1 MKKEANMQLNVATQ
15 LSSLEDIKH
24 YFKTNQRPYYF
35 ISASHFNLMH
45 LDDWVNNIKF
55 INYIDCYDG
64 THPNVVVPPYAP
76 HKQPSCIEDINTY
89 LLGHK
94 AIVDLI
100 ESNQENDSTTHIKSQ
115 AIFLFFDKEIE
126 SMCKHLNLDICLP
139 SNELVQKIDSK
150 IETTRL
156 GNSAGVASVPNA
168 LEKIDSYTTLVE
180 VAKKHS
186 LGPKLVVQHAYGD
199 SGKTTFFISSE
210 EDYDKVADQIEKEDM
225 VKVMKQIRC
234 AGTAIEG
241 CATKAGTF
249 VGPQLTELI
258 GYPEL
263 TPYKGGWCGNELF
276 PDAFSDSVRKQAAE
290 MTERLGD
297 ALYKA
302 NYRGYFE
309 VDYLIDLDTNDVYLG
324 ELNARITGI
333 SAMTNMSNFCK
344 NTIPLFL
351 FHLLEYSDV
360 DLNLS
365 PKTYNSKSITEGA
378 TGSASQIIYKYTQ
391 TETKVIESAPV
402 SGIYTLKDGELN
414 LVTTGYKRRDAL
426 NENEIFIKRIMGV
439 GEYTYKGADLGIL
452 FLNKPLKDTETKLN
466 SFSEK
471 WIAAITTAYELR
483 DITNEEQ
490 QLIERYKN
498 PTGFLK
504 GFNEEKDANNS
515 ND

>member
-1 MKKEANMQLNVATQ
+1 MASNTKELIT

-24 YFKTNQRPYYF
+24 YFKTNKRPYYF

-45 LDDWVNNIKF
+45 LDDWVNNLKF

-64 THPNVVVPPYAP
+64 NHPNVVIPSYSP
-76 HKQPSCIEDINTY
+76 HTLPTCIEDINTY

-94 AIVDLI
+94 AIVELI
-100 ESNQENDSTTHIKSQ
+100 EDDKTRNRNSSHKGQ
-115 AIFLFFDKEIE
+115 AVFLFFDKEIE
-126 SMCKHLNLDICLP
+126 NMCKKLDLDICLP
-139 SNELVQKIDSK
+139 SNDLVQKIDSK
-150 IETTRL
+150 IETTKL

-168 LEKIDSYTTLVE
+168 LEKIDSYDTLVH
-180 VAKKHS
+180 VAKKNN
-186 LGPKLVVQHAYGD
+186 LGPKLVVQCAYGD
-199 SGKTTFFISSE
+199 SGKTTFFISNE
-210 EDYDKVADQIEKEDM
+210 TEYDKVSDQIEKEDS
-225 VKVMKQIRC
+225 VKIMKQIRC

-249 VGPQLTELI
+249 VGPLLTELI

-276 PDAFSDSVRKQAAE
+276 PDAFSESVKKQAAE

-344 NTIPLFL
+344 NTVPLFL

-365 PKTYNSKSITEGA
+365 PKEYNSKSVTEGA
-378 TGSASQIIYKYTQ
+378 TGSASQIIYKFTDS
-391 TETKVIESAPV
+391 ETKVIKSAPV
-402 SGIYTLKDGELN
+402 SGIYTLKDGKLSLAE
-414 LVTTGYKRRDAL
+414 TSYKRRNAL
-426 NENEIFIKRIMGV
+426 KENEIFIKRIMGV
-439 GEYTYKGADLGIL
+439 GEYTYKGSDLAIL
-452 FLNKPLKDTETKLN
+452 FLNQPLKESETKLN
-466 SFSEK
+466 SFSDK
-471 WIAAITTAYELR
+471 WISAINNAYELR
-483 DITNEEQ
+483 DLTNEEQ
-490 QLIERYKN
+490 ELMERYKN

-504 GFNEEKDANNS
+504 GFNDEKES
-515 ND
+515 NDNYD